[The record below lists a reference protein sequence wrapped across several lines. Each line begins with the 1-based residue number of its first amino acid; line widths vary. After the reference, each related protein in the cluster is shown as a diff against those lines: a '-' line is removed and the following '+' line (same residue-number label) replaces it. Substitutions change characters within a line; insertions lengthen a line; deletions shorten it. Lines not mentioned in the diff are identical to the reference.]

1 MSTKGIDKSRFKSK
15 KELFKPTA
23 WPPWVS
29 RVLAGAVGL
38 ILIAA
43 SVLKATDV
51 DLFVRQLGDYGIISQ
66 HAVLVLGAWGLITLE
81 FGLGVTLLIYYR
93 PKITLPFAGMLFLV
107 FLGGTGWTWLSGTT
121 EDCGCFGDYVKH
133 TPRQAMVHDVIFLA
147 ATVLAWL
154 GSLHG
159 KTAQSRVK
167 VMTVVV
173 ACVVGLLLP
182 VAFGFSVSKISQAP
196 PEAAETPLE
205 KLETEKRDTID
216 MKKGGNRI

>member
-1 MSTKGIDKSRFKSK
+1 VSTKGTDKSGFKSK
-15 KELFKPTA
+15 KGLFKPTA

-38 ILIAA
+38 ILVAA

-51 DLFVRQLGDYGIISQ
+51 DLFVKQLGDYGIISQ
-66 HAVLVLGAWGLITLE
+66 HTVLVLSAWGLITLE
-81 FGLGVTLLIYYR
+81 FGLGVALLIYYR
-93 PKITLPFAGMLFLV
+93 PKITLPLAGMLFLV
-107 FLGGTGWTWLSGTT
+107 FLGGTGWTWLSGST

-133 TPRQAMVHDVIFLA
+133 TPRQAVVHDLIFLG

-154 GSLHG
+154 GSLRG
-159 KTAQSRVK
+159 KTAESRVK

-182 VAFGFSVSKISQAP
+182 VAFGFPVSKISQPPTKAVETP
-196 PEAAETPLE
+196 PEQLE
-205 KLETEKRDTID
+205 MGGKAIVE
-216 MKKGGNRI
+216 MKGEQ

>member
-1 MSTKGIDKSRFKSK
+1 MSTKGTDKSGFKSK
-15 KELFKPTA
+15 KGLFKPTA

-38 ILIAA
+38 ILVAA

-51 DLFVRQLGDYGIISQ
+51 DLFVKQLGDYGIISQ
-66 HAVLVLGAWGLITLE
+66 HSVLVLSAWGLITLE
-81 FGLGVTLLIYYR
+81 FGLGVSLLIYYR
-93 PKITLPFAGMLFLV
+93 PKITLTFAGMLFLV
-107 FLGGTGWTWLSGTT
+107 FLGGTGWTWLSGST

-133 TPRQAMVHDVIFLA
+133 TPRQAVVHDLIFLG

-154 GSLHG
+154 GSLRG
-159 KTAQSRVK
+159 KTAESRVK

-182 VAFGFSVSKISQAP
+182 VAFGFPVSKISQPPTKALETP
-196 PEAAETPLE
+196 PEQLGMGGKDSVE
-205 KLETEKRDTID
+205 
-216 MKKGGNRI
+216 MKGEQ

>member
-1 MSTKGIDKSRFKSK
+1 VSAKGIDQSRVKSK

-29 RVLAGAVGL
+29 RVLAVALGL
-38 ILIAA
+38 ILVAA

-51 DLFVRQLGDYGIISQ
+51 DLFVKQLGDYGIISQ
-66 HAVLVLGAWGLITLE
+66 HTVLVLGAWGLITLE
-81 FGLGVTLLIYYR
+81 FGLGAALLIYYR
-93 PKITLPFAGMLFLV
+93 PKITLLTAGMLFLV
-107 FLGGTGWTWLSGTT
+107 FLGGTGWTWLSGGT

-133 TPRQAMVHDVIFLA
+133 TPQQAVVHDLIFLG

-154 GSLHG
+154 GSLRG
-159 KTAQSRVK
+159 KTTQSRVK

-182 VAFGFSVSKISQAP
+182 VAFGFSISKITQPPPKGVETAP
-196 PEAAETPLE
+196 EELE
-205 KLETEKRDTID
+205 MGGKDNIER
-216 MKKGGNRI
+216 KKGD

>member
-1 MSTKGIDKSRFKSK
+1 MSAKGIVQNRVKSK
-15 KELFKPTA
+15 KALFKPTA

-51 DLFVRQLGDYGIISQ
+51 DLFVKQLGDYGIISQ
-66 HAVLVLGAWGLITLE
+66 HTVLVLGAWGLITFE
-81 FGLGVTLLIYYR
+81 FGLGVALLIYYHPR
-93 PKITLPFAGMLFLV
+93 MTLPLAGMLFLM
-107 FLGGTGWTWLSGTT
+107 FLGGTAWSWLSGTT
-121 EDCGCFGDYVKH
+121 EDCGCFGEYVKH
-133 TPRQAMVHDVIFLA
+133 TPQQAVVHDLIFLG

-154 GSLHG
+154 GSLRG

-182 VAFGFSVSKISQAP
+182 VAFGFSVSKITQPP
-196 PEAAETPLE
+196 PEAVETAPE
-205 KLETEKRDTID
+205 ELETGRKDNIERKE
-216 MKKGGNRI
+216 GE